1 MTESSAIPRPLL
13 PTAAEQAPGIAA
25 PEEESQLPTPQSP
38 PIRRRSSLIRALSHR
53 NFRLFFLGQG
63 VSLIGTWMQQ
73 VALTWLVYRLTDSP
87 VLLGVVAFCGQVP
100 TLVLAPLAG
109 VLIDRTNRRRLLLV
123 TQSLA
128 MLQALLLAYLT
139 WTGAIAVWHT
149 LVLGLFLGVVNIFD
163 MTARQVFLIEMLDT
177 PDDLPNAI
185 ALNSSLVNGARLVGP
200 ALAGLVIGLVGEGT
214 CFLLNGLSYLAV
226 LAALAAMRIDRR
238 PARQRRSVLHELR
251 EGMVYAF
258 HFPPIRAILMLV
270 AVISLAAASFT
281 VLLPVLVTKVLGG
294 GAAALGNLM
303 AASGL
308 GALAA
313 ALYLASRSTI
323 LGLGPRIALAG
334 GALGGALFALASVQY
349 VLPALA
355 VAFAAGFALMALTTA
370 CNTVLQTIVDEDKR
384 GRVMSLYAMAFLG
397 AMPLGSLLAGSLADA
412 IGMQAT
418 LRLGGLSCLA
428 AAGWF
433 AAQLPQL
440 RPLIRPVYQ
449 QKGILPRV

>member
-1 MTESSAIPRPLL
+1 
-13 PTAAEQAPGIAA
+13 
-25 PEEESQLPTPQSP
+25 
-38 PIRRRSSLIRALSHR
+38 LIRALSHR

>member
-1 MTESSAIPRPLL
+1 MATELATEVERPG
-13 PTAAEQAPGIAA
+13 APGG
-25 PEEESQLPTPQSP
+25 L
-38 PIRRRSSLIRALSHR
+38 RALVRALGHR

-73 VALTWLVYRLTDSP
+73 VALTWLVYRLSDSP

-109 VLIDRTNRRRLLLV
+109 VLVDRTNRRRLILV

-149 LVLGLFLGVVNIFD
+149 LVLGLFLGVVSIFD
-163 MTARQVFLIEMLDT
+163 IAARQVFLSEMLDT
-177 PDDLPNAI
+177 REDLPNAI

-200 ALAGLVIGLVGEGT
+200 ALAGLVIGLVGEAS
-214 CFLLNGLSYLAV
+214 CFFLNALSYLAV
-226 LAALAAMRIDRR
+226 LAALAAMRIDR
-238 PARQRRSVLHELR
+238 PPPRQRRSVLHELR

-258 HFPPIRAILMLV
+258 HFPPIRVILTLV
-270 AVISLAAASFT
+270 AIISLAGASFS
-281 VLLPVLVTKVLGG
+281 VLLPVLVTKALGG
-294 GAAALGNLM
+294 GAAGLGNLM

-308 GALAA
+308 GALTA
-313 ALYLASRSTI
+313 ALYLASRSTVR
-323 LGLGPRIALAG
+323 GLGPRIALAG
-334 GALGGALFALASVQY
+334 AALGGALLALASVQHF
-349 VLPALA
+349 VPALA
-355 VAFAAGFALMALTTA
+355 VAFTAGFALMALTTA
-370 CNTVLQTIVDEDKR
+370 CNTVLQTIVEEDKR

-412 IGMQAT
+412 IGMPST
-418 LRLGGLSCLA
+418 LRLGGLACLG

-440 RPLIRPVYQ
+440 RRLIRPVYQ
-449 QKGILPRV
+449 QKGVLP